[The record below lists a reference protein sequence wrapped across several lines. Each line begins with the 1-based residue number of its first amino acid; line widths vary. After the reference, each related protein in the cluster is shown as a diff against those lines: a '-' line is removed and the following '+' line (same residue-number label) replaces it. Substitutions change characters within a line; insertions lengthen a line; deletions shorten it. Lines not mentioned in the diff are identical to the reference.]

1 MKNRR
6 SFLKQASL
14 ASTPFLLPSRIWA
27 AKGDEA
33 PNNRI
38 NIAVIGVGKWGRSHT
53 HKLIRNPE
61 FKSLA
66 LPRFQICEPSTPKN

>member
-38 NIAVIGVGKWGRSHT
+38 NLAVIGVGNGVVAILTS
-53 HKLIRNPE
+53 
-61 FKSLA
+61 
-66 LPRFQICEPSTPKN
+66 